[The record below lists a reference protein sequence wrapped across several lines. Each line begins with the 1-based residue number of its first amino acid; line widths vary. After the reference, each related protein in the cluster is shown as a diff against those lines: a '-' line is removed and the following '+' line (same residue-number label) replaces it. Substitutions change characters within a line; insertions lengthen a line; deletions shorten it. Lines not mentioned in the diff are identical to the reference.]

1 VLRLPADTTV
11 FLFFLDARADL
22 SSLRRVGEICNK
34 EIALIKA
41 NSSCLSMTPRQ
52 ELLIMHNRHSATE

>member
-1 VLRLPADTTV
+1 VQRLQADTAV
-11 FLFFLDARADL
+11 FFFLDARADL
-22 SSLRRVGEICNK
+22 SSLRRAGDTCNE

-52 ELLIMHNRHSATE
+52 EPLLAHNRHSVTE